1 MFCLFGWLDGWM
13 VGWLDGWMDGLM
25 EDLKTPVRA
34 RRKRGVVLMFIYLSD
49 QEYLNIDW
57 PVR

>member
-1 MFCLFGWLDGWM
+1 
-13 VGWLDGWMDGLM
+13 MDGLM